1 MHSQK
6 SKATNKQPER
16 QRRQHPCAG
25 SKLKLTP
32 AAAAAAADA
41 AAAAVGVAATA
52 AVGANEARN
61 PNASTEAT
69 GETRIMI

>member
-1 MHSQK
+1 MQSQK

-32 AAAAAAADA
+32 AAAAADA

>member
-6 SKATNKQPER
+6 SKATNKLPER

-32 AAAAAAADA
+32 DVVAADA
-41 AAAAVGVAATA
+41 AAAAAGVSATA
-52 AVGANEARN
+52 VVGANEARN
-61 PNASTEAT
+61 PNASTGAT

>member
-32 AAAAAAADA
+32 AAAATADA

>member
-32 AAAAAAADA
+32 AAAAAADA
-41 AAAAVGVAATA
+41 AAAAVGIAATA